1 MSRAQFGLVIDSVG
15 TLQKEGE
22 PFPLTVR
29 VIDSLGNPAQFTVQ
43 CGLYLIS
50 PGLSIPPRKLL
61 SPPTLNIV
69 NGVGNTQIT
78 VCRADDSVSIFADAG
93 GVWKD
98 TSNNFK
104 VLPGDFK
111 GPRVAVQDADRG
123 NIDSEEG
130 YNEFEPKA
138 MSFGE
143 KDEETPSIF
152 AYPNPMSDST
162 TIVFE
167 LPEGI
172 SKDAIIRIFI
182 YDAFGHRVWDNE
194 SSVSELWGWDGGRY
208 WTGWNGQRKD
218 GLKVAN
224 GIYNLIIINKD
235 GGSRSAALKTSIG
248 VMR

>member
-15 TLQKEGE
+15 TLQREGE

-29 VIDSLGNPAQFTVQ
+29 MVDSLGNPVQFTVQ

-50 PGLSIPPRKLL
+50 PGLSTPQRKLL
-61 SPPTLNIV
+61 YPSTLNIV
-69 NGVGNTQIT
+69 NGVGKTQIS
-78 VCRADDSVSIFADAG
+78 VYCAADSVSIFADAG

-98 TSNNFK
+98 TSNDFK
-104 VLPGDFK
+104 VLSGDFK

-138 MSFGE
+138 MSF
-143 KDEETPSIF
+143 KAKAEETPSIF

-162 TIVFE
+162 TIVFD

-172 SKDAIIRIFI
+172 SKDASIRIFI
-182 YDAFGHRVWDNE
+182 YDAFGHRVWDDE
-194 SSVSELWGWDGGRY
+194 SSVSELLVWDDGRY
-208 WTGWNGQRKD
+208 CTGWNGQRDD

-224 GIYNLIIINKD
+224 GIYNLIIINKG